1 MARATQSFR
10 RKAPSFQPQ
19 PRVLILCEDTKSS
32 LFYLQDAARHFR
44 SYAEVEIANIGKT
57 DPLSIVEEAIKKQRV
72 FESIYCVIDR
82 DQHEGFD
89 AALALAHGHTQKIT
103 VIASYTC
110 YEFWL
115 LLHFCKKTKPYISA
129 GNKSSGELLLK
140 DLRAYDEMREY
151 AKGNDTADIFDKLL
165 LRLPDARKRSAQVM
179 AEMVQ
184 INSLNPSTRLHD
196 LIELLEKLGQPQL
209 LT

>member
-10 RKAPSFQPQ
+10 RKAPSLQPQ

-44 SYAEVEIANIGKT
+44 SYAEVEIANIGKS
-57 DPLSIVEEAIKKQRV
+57 DPLSIVEEAIRKQRI

-89 AALALAHGHTQKIT
+89 AALELAQGHAKKIT
-103 VIASYTC
+103 VIASYPC

-115 LLHFCKKTKPYISA
+115 LLHFYKNTRPYISA
-129 GNKSSGELLLK
+129 GNKSSAELLLR
-140 DLRAYDEMREY
+140 DLRANDEMRDY
-151 AKGNDTADIFDKLL
+151 AKGNDAADVFDKLL
-165 LRLPDARKRSAQVM
+165 LRLPDARRRAAQVM

-196 LIELLEKLGQPQL
+196 LIELLEKLGQPQPL
-209 LT
+209 N